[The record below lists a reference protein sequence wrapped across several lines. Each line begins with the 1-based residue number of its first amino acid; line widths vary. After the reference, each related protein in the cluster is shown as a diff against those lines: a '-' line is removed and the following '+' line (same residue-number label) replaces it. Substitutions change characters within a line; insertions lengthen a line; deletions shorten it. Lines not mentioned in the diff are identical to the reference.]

1 MSQGKMTTVYSYLCP
16 TVIGIAFYRILV
28 HDRCHRMSRCMQ
40 IFLAVKLL
48 CSGMREKGHFI
59 VYAGFQLVLSL
70 CSSATRYST
79 AKIQL
84 ALFAMASDSTV
95 ELKMERVRFSE
106 TAVRQPASRKFIYI
120 TVGYLKILI
129 K

>member
-1 MSQGKMTTVYSYLCP
+1 MHSDFLGGKT
-16 TVIGIAFYRILV
+16 A
-28 HDRCHRMSRCMQ
+28 
-40 IFLAVKLL
+40 LL
-48 CSGMREKGHFI
+48 RHARKGHFI
-59 VYAGFQLVLSL
+59 VCAGFQLVLSL
-70 CSSATRYST
+70 CSSATRYCT